1 MITLLVFASGAKI
14 TPLIRFMLAGFEC
27 LSIGA
32 IVLRIT
38 EAIGR
43 PRLADLAAQ
52 RRERWEAVHPVLP
65 GDGGEQDDD

>member
-27 LSIGA
+27 ISVGA
-32 IVLRIT
+32 VVLRVLD
-38 EAIGR
+38 AIRG

-65 GDGGEQDDD
+65 GDEPAQDDD